1 MYLIFR
7 KTTPAMFK
15 KICFAAVGY
24 FLCMPVCT
32 AQKKGMFPLTGIQFY
47 NEGIWSNLIAVK
59 INGEQ
64 VYGNRI
70 PLSREIEITLQQPT
84 GFVADKKKNVFI
96 GAEYSLVSS
105 KGEVLRTIPN
115 LLFQNETKGFTA
127 KDLKQVSLKFG
138 IAEGVIQPNSKAVV
152 KIRVFDLKGKSQLRL
167 EYPISISYP
176 KEMIY
181 LTKSV
186 QTLKSPPGSMFMTTE
201 VKAKN
206 IVFSVDTAVKSD
218 SKMAYLNMDIS
229 KIDGTDVI
237 SMLQGKDYFWVYDS
251 SYKEIKIKEILL
263 KKVGGAMEGGNVA
276 ATVKIPF
283 RLKTDKTKGFTVRY
297 RWESADK
304 RQVMDIIVTN

>member
-1 MYLIFR
+1 
-7 KTTPAMFK
+7 MFK
-15 KICFAAVGY
+15 PFFFAAVGY
-24 FLCMPVCT
+24 FLCMPFCT
-32 AQKKGMFPLTGIQFY
+32 AQKKGMLPLTGIQFY
-47 NEGIWSNLIAVK
+47 NEGIWSNTIAVK

-64 VYGNRI
+64 IYGNRI
-70 PLSREIEITLQQPT
+70 PLNREIEITLQQPA

-96 GAEYSLVSS
+96 GAEYTLVSS

-127 KDLKQVSLKFG
+127 KELKEISLKFG
-138 IAEGVIQPNSKAVV
+138 IAEGVIQPNSKATV
-152 KIRVFDLKGKSQLRL
+152 KIRLFDLKGKKQLRL
-167 EYPISISYP
+167 DYPISISYP

-181 LTKSV
+181 LTKAV
-186 QTLKSPPGSMFMTTE
+186 QTLKAPVGSMFMTTE

-206 IVFSVDTAVKSD
+206 IAFSVDTAVKTD

-251 SYKEIKIKEILL
+251 AYKEIKIKEILL
-263 KKVGGAMEGGNVA
+263 KKVGGAMEGGNVN

-283 RLKTDKTKGFTVRY
+283 RLKTDKTKGYTVRY

>member
-1 MYLIFR
+1 MYKPLF
-7 KTTPAMFK
+7 
-15 KICFAAVGY
+15 FATVGY
-24 FLCMPVCT
+24 FLCIPFCI
-32 AQKKGMFPLTGIQFY
+32 AQKKGMLPLTGIQFH
-47 NEGIWSNLIAVK
+47 NEGIWSNTIAVK

-127 KDLKQVSLKFG
+127 KELKQVSLKFG

-152 KIRVFDLKGKSQLRL
+152 KIRVFDMKGKKQLRL
-167 EYPISISYP
+167 DYPISISYP

-181 LTKSV
+181 LTKAV

-218 SKMAYLNMDIS
+218 AKMAYLNMDIS

-237 SMLQGKDYFWVYDS
+237 SMMQGKDYFWVYDS
-251 SYKEIKIKEILL
+251 SYKEIKIKETLL
-263 KKVGGAMEGGNVA
+263 KKTGGSMEGGNVNS
-276 ATVKIPF
+276 TVKIPF
-283 RLKTDKTKGFTVRY
+283 RLKTDKTKGYTVRY

>member
-1 MYLIFR
+1 
-7 KTTPAMFK
+7 MFK
-15 KICFAAVGY
+15 KIFFAAIGY
-24 FLCMPVCT
+24 FLCMPFCA
-32 AQKKGMFPLTGIQFY
+32 AQKKGMLPLTGIQFY
-47 NEGIWSNLIAVK
+47 NEGIWSNTIAVK

-64 VYGNRI
+64 LYGNRI
-70 PLSREIEITLQQPT
+70 PLSREIEISLQEPT

-127 KDLKQVSLKFG
+127 KELKEVSLKFG

-152 KIRVFDLKGKSQLRL
+152 KIRVFDLKGKKQLRL

-181 LTKSV
+181 VTKSV
-186 QTLKSPPGSMFMTTE
+186 QTIKTPPGSMFMSTDFKPKSIAFSIDTT
-201 VKAKN
+201 VKAE
-206 IVFSVDTAVKSD
+206 
-218 SKMAYLNMDIS
+218 SKMAYLSMDVS
-229 KIDGTDVI
+229 KIAGADVV

-263 KKVGGAMEGGNVA
+263 KKVGGAMEGGNVN

-283 RLKTDKTKGFTVRY
+283 RLKTDKTKGYVVRY

>member
-1 MYLIFR
+1 
-7 KTTPAMFK
+7 MFK
-15 KICFAAVGY
+15 PFFFAALVY
-24 FLCMPVCT
+24 FFSMPFCA
-32 AQKKGMFPLTGIQFY
+32 AQKKGMFPLTGMQFY
-47 NEGIWSNLIAVK
+47 NEGIWSNSIAVK
-59 INGEQ
+59 MNGEQ
-64 VYGNRI
+64 IYGNRI

-96 GAEYSLVSS
+96 GAEYTLVSS

-115 LLFQNETKGFTA
+115 LLFQNETKGFSA
-127 KDLKQVSLKFG
+127 KELKEVSLKFG

-152 KIRVFDLKGKSQLRL
+152 KIRVFDLKGKKQLRL
-167 EYPISISYP
+167 DYPVSISYP

-181 LTKSV
+181 LTKAV
-186 QTLKSPPGSMFMTTE
+186 QSFKSPPGSMFMTTE

-206 IVFSVDTAVKSD
+206 IVFSVDTAVKTD
-218 SKMAYLNMDIS
+218 AKMAYLNMDIS

-263 KKVGGAMEGGNVA
+263 KKVGGAMEGGNVN

-283 RLKTDKTKGFTVRY
+283 RLKTDKTKGYVVRY

-304 RQVMDIIVTN
+304 RQVMDIVVTN

>member
-1 MYLIFR
+1 
-7 KTTPAMFK
+7 MFK
-15 KICFAAVGY
+15 TLFFAAVGY
-24 FLCMPVCT
+24 FLCMPFCI
-32 AQKKGMFPLTGIQFY
+32 AQKKGMLPLTGIQFY
-47 NEGIWSNLIAVK
+47 NEGIWSNTIAVK

-70 PLSREIEITLQQPT
+70 PLSREIEISLQQPT

-96 GAEYSLVSS
+96 GAEYTLVSS
-105 KGEVLRTIPN
+105 KGDVLRTIPN

-127 KDLKQVSLKFG
+127 KELKEVSLKFG
-138 IAEGVIQPNSKAVV
+138 IAEGVIQPNSKAIVR
-152 KIRVFDLKGKSQLRL
+152 IRIFDLKGKKQLRL
-167 EYPISISYP
+167 DYPISISYP

-186 QTLKSPPGSMFMTTE
+186 QTLKAPVGSMFMSTE

-206 IVFSVDTAVKSD
+206 VVFSVDTAVKSD
-218 SKMAYLNMDIS
+218 AKMAYLNMDIS

-263 KKVGGAMEGGNVA
+263 KKVGGAMEGGNVT
-276 ATVKIPF
+276 ATIKIPF
-283 RLKTDKTKGFTVRY
+283 RLKTDKTKGYTVRY
-297 RWESADK
+297 RWESSDK